1 MINNYNKAIYE
12 KINVKVSY
20 VWVPTGFRGF
30 SLAAILPT
38 PVINFLPMASND
50 TDPSVNIHRFLIH
63 LQGRYMYN

>member
-1 MINNYNKAIYE
+1 MINNFNKAIYE
-12 KINVKVSY
+12 KKVKVSY

-50 TDPSVNIHRFLIH
+50 TDPSVNINRFLIH

>member
-1 MINNYNKAIYE
+1 MINNFNKAIYE
-12 KINVKVSY
+12 KKVKVSY

-50 TDPSVNIHRFLIH
+50 TDPSVNI
-63 LQGRYMYN
+63 